1 MEKAASYPDEHGLGI
16 LVLVQ
21 IPSLKDPEARTLL
34 QRI

>member
-1 MEKAASYPDEHGLGI
+1 MEKAVSDPNCRGPGI

-21 IPSLKDPEARTLL
+21 IPSLKDPEAVTLF